1 MAKNPDVF
9 ELQSG
14 IDQRVV
20 DIILEQGKQL
30 SKESGATNKPGSVDI
45 SKRDSEILWVKE
57 AGWVGGMMS
66 HFVNVANTFT
76 FGYDIQ
82 YWSTRI
88 QYTEY
93 NHEGAHYGWHFD
105 TNNSMYRKD
114 HIRKL
119 SISLCLSRKEDYEG
133 GELEIKVFPEETKKY
148 KMDIGDVVV
157 FPSDMWH
164 RVTPIKSGTRVSLVG
179 WYAGPRWK

>member
-1 MAKNPDVF
+1 MSSVRFRSSALTNNNHGKNPDVF

-14 IDQRVV
+14 IDQRIV

-30 SKESGATNKPGSVDI
+30 SKENGATNKPGSVDI
-45 SKRDSEILWVKE
+45 SKRDSEILWIQE

-82 YWSTRI
+82 YWATRI

-93 NHEGAHYGWHFD
+93 NHEELIMVGILILLILCTEKIIYG
-105 TNNSMYRKD
+105 S
-114 HIRKL
+114 
-119 SISLCLSRKEDYEG
+119 
-133 GELEIKVFPEETKKY
+133 
-148 KMDIGDVVV
+148 
-157 FPSDMWH
+157 
-164 RVTPIKSGTRVSLVG
+164 
-179 WYAGPRWK
+179 

>member
-14 IDQRVV
+14 IDQRIV

-30 SKESGATNKPGSVDI
+30 SKENGATNKPGSVDI
-45 SKRDSEILWVKE
+45 SKRDSEILWVQE

-82 YWSTRI
+82 YWATRI

-105 TNNSMYRKD
+105 TTNSMYRKD

-133 GELEIKVFPEETKKY
+133 GELEIKVLPEETKKY